1 MEDMSELQ
9 DEILRQGPSPGTLVL
24 LLGKMKAEG
33 RFSEVLRHCRR
44 ALDIYPDDIRLRT
57 LLAETCLE
65 TGFIGRAEAELD
77 RVTQALDTLIPIY
90 RQKAVLYMK
99 QGRNP
104 EAAALL
110 TRYLAH
116 FPDDREAADLLEA
129 VRPDQEAPAEPPPPV
144 EAAVSEAEPPLAEAT
159 PLEKEAEAA
168 VPPETVEETPAVS
181 PPAADE
187 PMEPEGP
194 PPEAFEEAGALA
206 DAPDEKA
213 PAPGPAETPEPLPE
227 ADLVTEMAT
236 PTLAEI
242 YYEQGQME
250 EALRAYEKVV
260 RDRPDDADS
269 ARRLA
274 EIRAELSGTV
284 EPVPSPEDRAR
295 AGTERMIAVLE
306 GWLSRLQEM
315 GHA

>member
-1 MEDMSELQ
+1 MEDMSELR
-9 DEILRQGPSPGTLVL
+9 DEILRQRPSPGTLLL

-33 RFSEVLRHCRR
+33 RCGEVLRHCRR

-65 TGFIGRAEAELD
+65 TGFIGRAEAEFD
-77 RVTQALDTLIPIY
+77 RATQALDALIPIY
-90 RQKAVLYMK
+90 RQKALLYMK

-104 EAAALL
+104 EAADLL

-129 VRPDQEAPAEPPPPV
+129 IRPAQEAPAAEPPSPPV
-144 EAAVSEAEPPLAEAT
+144 EAAVSETEAPLAEVA
-159 PLEKEAEAA
+159 PVEKEAAA
-168 VPPETVEETPAVS
+168 PPATVEETPAVS

-187 PMEPEGP
+187 PVETEAP
-194 PPEAFEEAGALA
+194 PPEAFEEPGALA
-206 DAPDEKA
+206 DAPDETP
-213 PAPGPAETPEPLPE
+213 PAPGPAERPEPLPE

-242 YYEQGQME
+242 YYGQGQLE
-250 EALRAYEKVV
+250 EALLVYEKVV
-260 RDRPDDADS
+260 QERPDDADS

-306 GWLSRLQEM
+306 DWLSRLQEM